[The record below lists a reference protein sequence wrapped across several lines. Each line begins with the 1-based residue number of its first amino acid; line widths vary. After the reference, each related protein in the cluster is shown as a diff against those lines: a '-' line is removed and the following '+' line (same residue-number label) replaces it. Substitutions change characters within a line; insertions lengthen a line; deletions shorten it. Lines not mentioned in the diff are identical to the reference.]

1 MAQGL
6 TAGRVLSEVVEVEVE
21 VNVNEPYLVL
31 RNEGRKDQW
40 SRGVIRH

>member
-6 TAGRVLSEVVEVEVE
+6 TAGRVLNEVVEVKVE
-21 VNVNEPYLVL
+21 VNINEPYLSL
-31 RNEGRKDQW
+31 RNEGREEQW